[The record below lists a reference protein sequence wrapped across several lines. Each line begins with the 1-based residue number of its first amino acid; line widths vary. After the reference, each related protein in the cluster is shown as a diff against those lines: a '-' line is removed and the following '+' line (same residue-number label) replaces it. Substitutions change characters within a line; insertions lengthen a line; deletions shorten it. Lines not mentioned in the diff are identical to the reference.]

1 MVKKVELNLAQKRVI
16 DEIKRISEITKSN
29 TVTLSD
35 WKKHGNISE
44 NQIWRNFENGWAEAI
59 EIAGLKPDTSTKKK
73 TDDELWEELLRVCT
87 KLDKVPIRRKFDI
100 FSSFNSSSYTK
111 RWGNWQ
117 QVLIK
122 FKEWISLN
130 HPSSKFINL
139 IPEKE
144 KIKKISENKIKNI
157 KDFVWQSKK
166 GIVYGPPIDFRGLRH
181 EPVNEQ
187 GVVFLFGKISEE
199 IGFSI
204 EAIRTDYPDCDGKR
218 LVDRNKNL
226 WETVSIEFEY
236 KSSNFLEHGHDPSK
250 CDVIICWIHDWLEC
264 PLEVIEL
271 KEIIKR
277 LTKKEIK

>member
-29 TVTLSD
+29 TITLSD

-59 EIAGLKPDTSTKKK
+59 KIAGLKPDTSTKKK

-100 FSSFNSSSYTK
+100 FSSSNSSSYTK

-122 FKEWISLN
+122 FKEWIRLN

-144 KIKKISENKIKNI
+144 KIKKANDLKIEI
-157 KDFVWQSKK
+157 LKDFIWPSKK
-166 GIVYGPPIDFRGLRH
+166 DISYGSPSNFRGLAND
-181 EPVNEQ
+181 PVNEL
-187 GVVFLFGKISEE
+187 GVILLFGAVCKDLN
-199 IGFSI
+199 FSI
-204 EAIRTDYPDCDGKR
+204 EAISAGYPDCDGKW
-218 LVDRNKNL
+218 LIDKNKNR
-226 WETVSIEFEY
+226 WEKVSIEFEY
-236 KSSNFLEHGHDPSK
+236 RSRDFLSHGHDISK
-250 CDVIICWIHDWLEC
+250 CDVIVCWIHDWKI
-264 PLEVIEL
+264 VH
-271 KEIIKR
+271 
-277 LTKKEIK
+277 